1 VAIANALTSG
11 GLEARD
17 LVGDRLRSYWRDYS
31 GVTRL
36 RANFSRDLFH
46 GLSLVLTGDNLL
58 GQQRGEPDNVTVV
71 PGRTVT
77 AGIKAK
83 F

>member
-1 VAIANALTSG
+1 
-11 GLEARD
+11 
-17 LVGDRLRSYWRDYS
+17 
-31 GVTRL
+31 
-36 RANFSRDLFH
+36 
-46 GLSLVLTGDNLL
+46 VLTGDNLL
-58 GQQRGEPDNVTVV
+58 GQQSGEPDNVTVV